1 MSENTNLK
9 IALDNATDL
18 LSNNNLNE
26 CIEQLEEILSVH
38 PLNLAALSLLLDINI
53 KQNKPENAL
62 ELIKKLIKLDPNN
75 KEYQEKLIKV
85 YKFLNDDQAY
95 QSALIEFHKQFPSIT
110 TTRLISNIHIENDRE
125 EESDQ
130 VIQNFFES
138 DKTYGDLYKGIRHV
152 KAGRLRLAEEAYKR
166 VLKKDKNNIDALRLL
181 GLLAFKTKDYDIAEK
196 LFLKVLQLDS
206 SFFLAWDNL
215 AKLYRVQNK
224 LLKSIPAFENLI
236 KLDPRNFEALVSL
249 GTVYI
254 KLSKYHE
261 GINLYEKSLKI
272 KPENPRV
279 YLSLG
284 HALKTIGERKKS
296 EHAYQ
301 NAIKYFPLSGEAYW
315 SLANLKT
322 YEFSKK
328 EIANMELSIEQNIHP
343 NELIQ
348 MHFALGKAYESN
360 KQFDKSFE
368 HYAEGNWQQRK
379 QISYNAE
386 DYKIS
391 IDELIDFFEKNNDI
405 YKLKANS
412 KLNDPI
418 FILGLPR
425 SGSTLIEQ
433 ILASHSLIEGTQE
446 LPNIL
451 AISRDIKL
459 INPNKGY
466 PNNLLSLDQ
475 SSFADLGQKYIDE
488 TKWARSSKPFFI
500 DKMPNNFVHIGLIKL
515 ILPRAKIID
524 ARRNPMDA
532 CFSCFKQYFAKGQHF
547 TYDLD
552 DIARYYKDYIR
563 LMDYWKRLFP
573 NEIFTINYEDIINNP
588 NDRIEDLLDFCHVD
602 FEENCLNFHQSK
614 RPVKTASSEQV
625 RQPMYK
631 SGLDYWKNYA
641 NHLETLIKHF
651 PDSYK
656 AS

>member
-1 MSENTNLK
+1 M
-9 IALDNATDL
+9 
-18 LSNNNLNE
+18 
-26 CIEQLEEILSVH
+26 
-38 PLNLAALSLLLDINI
+38 
-53 KQNKPENAL
+53 
-62 ELIKKLIKLDPNN
+62 
-75 KEYQEKLIKV
+75 
-85 YKFLNDDQAY
+85 
-95 QSALIEFHKQFPSIT
+95 IEFHKQFPSIT
-110 TTRLISNIHIENDRE
+110 TARLISNIYIENDRE

-130 VIQNFFES
+130 VIQSFFES
-138 DKTYGDLYKGIRHV
+138 NKTYGDLYKGIRHV
-152 KAGRLRLAEEAYKR
+152 KAGRLRLAEQTYKK

-196 LFLKVLQLDS
+196 LFLKVLQLDP

-254 KLSKYHE
+254 KLSKYNE

-296 EHAYQ
+296 ERAYQ

-322 YEFSKK
+322 YEFSNK
-328 EIANMELSIEQNIHP
+328 EIANMESSIAKNIHP

-368 HYAEGNWQQRK
+368 HYAKGNWQQRK
-379 QISYNAE
+379 QINYNAE

-391 IDELIDFFEKNNDI
+391 IDELIDFFDKNDDL
-405 YKLKANS
+405 YKLKAKT

-433 ILASHSLIEGTQE
+433 ILGSHSLIEGTQE

-459 INPNKGY
+459 IDPKNGY
-466 PNNLLSLDQ
+466 PNNILSLDQ
-475 SSFADLGQKYIDE
+475 SSFTNLGRKYIDE

-515 ILPRAKIID
+515 ILPKAKIID

-563 LMDYWKRLFP
+563 LMDFWKMLFP
-573 NEIFTINYEDIINNP
+573 NEVFTINYEDIINNP
-588 NDRIEDLLDFCHVD
+588 KERIADLLEFCNVE
-602 FEENCLNFHQSK
+602 FEDNCLNFYKSK

-631 SGLDYWKNYA
+631 TGVNYWKNYS
-641 NHLETLIKHF
+641 NNLDVLLKHF
-651 PDSYK
+651 PDYDQ
-656 AS
+656 

>member
-9 IALDNATDL
+9 LALDNAIDL
-18 LSNNNLNE
+18 FNNNNLNE
-26 CIEQLEEILSVH
+26 CIEQLEEILNIHST
-38 PLNLAALSLLLDINI
+38 NLEALEMLLDLNI
-53 KQNKPENAL
+53 KINKAEEAL
-62 ELIKKLIKLDPNN
+62 EIIKKLIQLDPNK
-75 KEYQEKLIKV
+75 KEHQEKLIKV
-85 YKFLNDDQAY
+85 YQFLNDEQAY
-95 QSALIEFHKQFPSIT
+95 QSALIDLHKNFPSIET
-110 TTRLISNIHIENDRE
+110 ARLISNIHIENDRE

-130 VIQNFFES
+130 VIQTFFES
-138 DKTYGDLYKGIRHV
+138 DKTYGDLYKGIRHA
-152 KAGRLRLAEEAYKR
+152 KAGRLKLAEESYKK

-181 GLLAFKTKDYDIAEK
+181 GLLAFKTKDYEIAER
-196 LFLKVLQLDS
+196 LFLKVLKLDP
-206 SFFLAWDNL
+206 SFSLAWDNL
-215 AKLYRVQNK
+215 AKLYRIQNK

-236 KLDPRNFEALVSL
+236 KLDPSNFEALVSL
-249 GTVYI
+249 GTIYI

-261 GINLYEKSLKI
+261 GIKLYEKSLKI

-296 EHAYQ
+296 ETAYQ
-301 NAIKYFPLSGEAYW
+301 NTIKHFPSSGEAYW

-322 YEFSKK
+322 YEFSDK
-328 EIANMELSIEQNIHP
+328 EITNMELSLKRNMHQ

-360 KQFDKSFE
+360 RQFDKSFK
-368 HYAEGNWQQRK
+368 HYKDGNWQQRK

-391 IDELIDFFEKNNDI
+391 IDEIIDFFENNNNILD
-405 YKLKANS
+405 LKAEAGS
-412 KLNDPI
+412 DEPI

-446 LPNIL
+446 LPNIM

-459 INPNKGY
+459 IDQKNGY
-466 PNNLLSLDQ
+466 PDNLLKLNQ
-475 SSFADLGQKYIDE
+475 SSFDELGKKYIDE

-500 DKMPNNFVHIGLIKL
+500 DKMPNNFFHIGLIKL
-515 ILPRAKIID
+515 ILPKAKIID

-552 DIARYYKDYIR
+552 DIARYYKDYVR
-563 LMDYWKRLFP
+563 LMDYWNKLFP
-573 NEIFTINYEDIINNP
+573 DEIFTIHYEQIIENP
-588 NDRIEDLLDFCHVD
+588 NDRIFDLLEFCNVK
-602 FEENCLNFHQSK
+602 FEDNCLNFHKSK

-631 SGLDYWKNYA
+631 TGINYWRNYIKNLDVL
-641 NHLETLIKHF
+641 LEHF
-651 PDSYK
+651 PNYK
-656 AS
+656 E